1 MMTLFFWLAP
11 AVALADEDDPPRSS
25 WSRLVE
31 SGKSVFRGPQKS
43 DPRPPAGRPLEATRA
58 AYNQAEPKPAAKDK
72 PKSAPARLNWPFASK
87 PIKPSRTV
95 SEYMAQERP

>member
-1 MMTLFFWLAP
+1 MTMLLFWFAP
-11 AVALADEDDPPRSS
+11 AVALADEDQPPRSS

-43 DPRPPAGRPLEATRA
+43 DPRPPAVRPPEATRA
-58 AYNQAEPKPAAKDK
+58 AYNQAEPKPPAKDK
-72 PKSAPARLNWPFASK
+72 PKSASGRFPWPFTGKSTK
-87 PIKPSRTV
+87 SSRTV